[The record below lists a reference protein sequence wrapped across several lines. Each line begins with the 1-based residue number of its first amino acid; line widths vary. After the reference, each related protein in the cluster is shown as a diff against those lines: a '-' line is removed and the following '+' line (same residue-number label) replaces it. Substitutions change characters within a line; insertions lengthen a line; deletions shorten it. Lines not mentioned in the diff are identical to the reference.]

1 MENIFTREYGILYV
15 DKMDRKNKVSED
27 ETYLM
32 WKIKMVLIL
41 KYSTQHTW

>member
-27 ETYLM
+27 ETSGPSQADSYNL
-32 WKIKMVLIL
+32 
-41 KYSTQHTW
+41 TAF